1 MALTRDQQLFSLCRM
16 VTRRVL
22 EWMLGVCIAS
32 AIVLV
37 GAGVQSAWPPY
48 FMIAVFLAFVALAVW
63 QTAPHVRRA
72 WQAVKAPERCHDATI
87 EIEVESDSDSTTY
100 HARVPAENM
109 GAWRFQFRPQGWKP
123 VAGRLEGDVRYIAD
137 VRWPVLVVA
146 PAGILVPCHEPRRI
160 ASSSAGTN
168 NWVKVS

>member
-48 FMIAVFLAFVALAVW
+48 FRIAVFLAFVALAVW

-87 EIEVESDSDSTTY
+87 EIEVESDSDSTTC
-100 HARVPAENM
+100 HARVPAE
-109 GAWRFQFRPQGWKP
+109 GASNSARKDGSRSQAASKGTCVILQMCAGPCLSWRPP
-123 VAGRLEGDVRYIAD
+123 
-137 VRWPVLVVA
+137 
-146 PAGILVPCHEPRRI
+146 
-160 ASSSAGTN
+160 ASSCLATN
-168 NWVKVS
+168 PGASPHRRRA